1 MTSRIWFESKV
12 VPGASRMIR
21 RLALPIIVAFGFFMG
36 SAGAMAQTVGPDEAF
51 DAHGSI
57 AQILALTV
65 SQKSAIYSAVLQQRS
80 RAALSANSLAIPM
93 AVGASVPPSAD
104 LSELPEQTAVEPWA
118 TVLKYAMV
126 EDDIVLVDP
135 TRMRVVDIIYGSAR
149 SR

>member
-57 AQILALTV
+57 AQILA
-65 SQKSAIYSAVLQQRS
+65 QKSAIYSAVLQQRS

-135 TRMRVVDIIYGSAR
+135 TRMRVVDVIYGSAR
-149 SR
+149 SRY